1 VNSTSNTLVALIA
14 LIIGFVACVTDV
26 HTRRIPNLLT
36 FGAAAA
42 GIAVHSSIDGW
53 GGFQMASVGWLAGTA
68 LFLPMFVLG
77 GMGAGDVK
85 LLAAL
90 GAWLGPRDAFWMA
103 VYGSMA
109 GGAIA
114 FAVAVRHGYL
124 TVAFRNLGTLL
135 HYWWLA
141 GPRPLPGV
149 SLEHNTGPRLAYAI
163 PIFIGTVITVW
174 LQ

>member
-1 VNSTSNTLVALIA
+1 MNTTSNTIVPLIA
-14 LIIGFVACVTDV
+14 LLVGFAACVTDV
-26 HTRRIPNLLT
+26 RSRRIPNLLT

-42 GIAVHSSIDGW
+42 GIAVHSSIGGW
-53 GGFQMASVGWLAGTA
+53 GGFQTASTGWLAGTA

>member
-1 VNSTSNTLVALIA
+1 VNTTSNTIVPLIA
-14 LIIGFVACVTDV
+14 LLVGFAACVTDV
-26 HTRRIPNLLT
+26 RSRRIPNLLT

-42 GIAVHSSIDGW
+42 GIAVHSSIGGW
-53 GGFQMASVGWLAGTA
+53 GGFQTASTGWLAGTA

-109 GGAIA
+109 GGAMA
-114 FAVAVRHGYL
+114 CAVAVRHGYL
-124 TVAFRNLGTLL
+124 AIAFRNLATLL
-135 HYWWLA
+135 RYWWLA